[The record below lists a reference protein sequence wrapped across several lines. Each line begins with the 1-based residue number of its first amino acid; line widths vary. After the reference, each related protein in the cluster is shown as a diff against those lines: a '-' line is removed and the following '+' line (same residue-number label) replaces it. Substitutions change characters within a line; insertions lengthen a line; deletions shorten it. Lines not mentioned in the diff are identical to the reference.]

1 MSATP
6 MYSPSASPSSLL
18 SRSTAP
24 ALRSAIFIAS
34 PVGGFELSTASTSP
48 SPSSASK
55 VVSTLGGCTVSP
67 LTSNA
72 PSAKASRASQS
83 ECALFHSSAR
93 SLKTGRR
100 LRPWRSSSSGTS
112 SSTRPAAKPVTTAT
126 SSTPTAA
133 RFARTRSR
141 IVPLSPSGRSV
152 FGSSRVSGPRRLP
165 GPAASTTAFTS
176 CPGAWDD
183 GSIMAP
189 RPMSAAKAERKRA
202 GSSFVIA
209 TRNRPDYL
217 RDAVESLVGQTVL
230 PEELCIVD
238 SSDETPARPDIEA
251 LCADAEIRLDYVHPA
266 PRGLTLQRNVG
277 IGRTTG
283 DPVFLI
289 DDDVWLDPDVHE
301 EILAEYERWGRE
313 LGGVRG

>member
-1 MSATP
+1 MSPFT
-6 MYSPSASPSSLL
+6 SS
-18 SRSTAP
+18 
-24 ALRSAIFIAS
+24 
-34 PVGGFELSTASTSP
+34 
-48 SPSSASK
+48 
-55 VVSTLGGCTVSP
+55 
-67 LTSNA
+67 A

-93 SLKTGRR
+93 SLKTGRSVS
-100 LRPWRSSSSGTS
+100 PWRSSSSGTS
-112 SSTRPAAKPVTTAT
+112 SSTRPAANPVTTAT

-176 CPGAWDD
+176 RPGAWDD

-209 TRNRPDYL
+209 TRNRPDFL
-217 RDAVESLVGQTVL
+217 RDAVESLAGADRPAGGALHRRLERRGPGAQARSR
-230 PEELCIVD
+230 
-238 SSDETPARPDIEA
+238 SSAPMRASGSTTSTRRRAASPCSGMSVSTGRAATPSS
-251 LCADAEIRLDYVHPA
+251 
-266 PRGLTLQRNVG
+266 
-277 IGRTTG
+277 
-283 DPVFLI
+283 
-289 DDDVWLDPDVHE
+289 
-301 EILAEYERWGRE
+301 
-313 LGGVRG
+313 